1 MQAYARRLQAHIVGK
16 SGARWGSH
24 WRPDLVNRMGSPLS
38 ITIAFGMRHY
48 ARIASTA
55 LSARPGLRAAREA
68 APAHAPAPQRTS
80 PRRSGTPAGRPP
92 RRPHRTSSSPAAPAG
107 WGEGQAAVLSLR
119 HSRRDAHPFP
129 RALGEAG
136 AADCAGTRQGS
147 NYTRTAPLAVARR
160 TQRRPTRQRT
170 TVARRLR
177 RQPCMQPWTCACIQA
192 CGRAAAARV
201 PYPNPIPAHARAPW
215 SG

>member
-16 SGARWGSH
+16 SGARSGSQ
-24 WRPDLVNRMGSPLS
+24 WLPDLVNRMGSPLS

-68 APAHAPAPQRTS
+68 APAHAPVPQRTS
-80 PRRSGTPAGRPP
+80 PRRSGTPAGRPL

-107 WGEGQAAVLSLR
+107 WGEGQAAVMSLR

-129 RALGEAG
+129 ALWVRQVLPTVPGPVKAATMLGPHPRSSTQYPEAP
-136 AADCAGTRQGS
+136 DT
-147 NYTRTAPLAVARR
+147 
-160 TQRRPTRQRT
+160 
-170 TVARRLR
+170 
-177 RQPCMQPWTCACIQA
+177 
-192 CGRAAAARV
+192 
-201 PYPNPIPAHARAPW
+201 PAHHCSKKAAKAAMHATLDMRMHTGMRAHS
-215 SG
+215 SGSCTLP